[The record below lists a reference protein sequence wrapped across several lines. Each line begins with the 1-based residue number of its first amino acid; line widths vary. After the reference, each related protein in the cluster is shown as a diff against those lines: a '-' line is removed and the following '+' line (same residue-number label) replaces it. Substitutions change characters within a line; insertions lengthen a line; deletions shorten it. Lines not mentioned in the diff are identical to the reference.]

1 MMGVLAEIVE
11 NKKREVD
18 ALLASGS
25 PSLHDLG
32 RAPLDAYAALSRS
45 IGAPLGLITEIKFK
59 SPSAGE
65 LSRKLDAAQRAI
77 CYARGGA
84 AMVSVLCDRLFFG
97 GSYDDLA
104 AARAALDAEN
114 LATPLLCK
122 EFVLDE
128 IQLDWARARGADAV
142 LLIVKILARDALG
155 RLVKAAFSRGLEPLV
170 EAASEQELE
179 AALATKA
186 RLIGINARNLDSLEL
201 DRNACTALVETI
213 PHDRIALYL
222 SGVRNESDI
231 EAIARGRADAA
242 LIGEKLMRADDPSEL
257 LKRFTDA
264 AFV

>member
-1 MMGVLAEIVE
+1 MGVLAAIVE

-32 RAPLDAYAALSRS
+32 RAPIDAFAALSRS

-59 SPSAGE
+59 SPSAGD
-65 LSRKLDAAQRAI
+65 LSKKLDAAERALS
-77 CYARGGA
+77 YARGGA
-84 AMVSVLCDRLFFG
+84 AMISVLCDRHFFG

-104 AARAALDAEN
+104 STRAALDAEN

-128 IQLDWARARGADAV
+128 VQLDWARARGADAV
-142 LLIVKILARDALG
+142 LLIVKILDRDALG
-155 RLVKAAFSRGLEPLV
+155 RLVNAAFSRGLEPLV

-179 AALATKA
+179 AALATKT
-186 RLIGINARNLDSLEL
+186 RLVGINARNLDTLEL
-201 DRNACTALVETI
+201 DRNACTALVEKI
-213 PHDRIALYL
+213 PHDRIALHL
-222 SGVRNESDI
+222 SGVRNEGDVSS
-231 EAIARGRADAA
+231 IARSRADAA
-242 LIGEKLMRADDPSEL
+242 LMGEILMRADDPSEL
-257 LKRFTDA
+257 LKRFADA